1 MSITEARKSS
11 SQRAATQRYENVA
24 CPFCGLLCDDLK
36 IERKGDALKV
46 LNTDCV
52 RATSGFER
60 KLPASSPMLRGKAV
74 SLEEAVQAAA
84 ALINKSKLPLYGGL
98 TTDVDGMRA
107 VMSIADRTGGVVDHV
122 LSEVQYRNLKVLQ
135 TNGWITSTLTEVRN
149 RADLIIMVGGDVQRF
164 NPRFY
169 ERIVSPPDSMFDL
182 KPTKRTI
189 VFLGKAPDLDLL
201 KGPRLGEIVVL
212 DCELPRLPEL
222 LSALRARLRGAPVHG
237 LDIPGITLPDVEGL
251 AERCRSAKYGV
262 FAWAPPGLDVPH
274 ADITVQQVA
283 EITKDLTAITR
294 FAGLPL
300 GGNEGVVTGAAVC
313 TWLSGSPPRVSFA
326 SGKPDYDPYLYS
338 ISRMLT
344 SGEGDLL
351 IWIASF
357 TPDLLPPKTKLPII
371 LLGTPAAKPAQSP
384 EVYIPVGTPGVDHR
398 GLLVRCDSVVSLPLK
413 DLGRAEL
420 PVASDVLASIEAA
433 L

>member
-1 MSITEARKSS
+1 MATTEVRKSS
-11 SQRAATQRYENVA
+11 SERGSTARYDDVA

-36 IERKGDALKV
+36 IERKGDQLKV

-52 RATSGFER
+52 RAVSGFER
-60 KLPASSPMLRGKAV
+60 KLPPSSPMVRGKKL
-74 SLEEAVQAAA
+74 SLDEAIEAAA
-84 ALINKSKLPLYGGL
+84 ALIRASKLPLYGGL
-98 TTDVDGMRA
+98 TTGVEGMRA
-107 VMSIADRTGGVVDHV
+107 VMSLADRTGGVVDHV

-149 RADLIIMVGGDVQRF
+149 RADLIIMVGGDVQKF

-182 KPTKRTI
+182 KPVRRAI
-189 VFLGKAPDLDLL
+189 VFLGKAPVIALL
-201 KGPRLGEIVVL
+201 KGPRVGDIVVL

-222 LSALRARLRGAPVHG
+222 LSALRARLRGAKVHE
-237 LDIPGITLPDVEGL
+237 LDIPGITLADVEAL
-251 AERCRSAKYGV
+251 AERCKAAKYGV

-274 ADITVQQVA
+274 ADIIVQQVA

-326 SGKPDYDPYLYS
+326 SGQPDYDPYLYS
-338 ISRMLT
+338 ISRMLAA
-344 SGEGDLL
+344 GEGDLL
-351 IWIASF
+351 IWLASF
-357 TPDLLPPKTKLPII
+357 TPDLLPPKTKLPVI
-371 LLGTPAAKPAQSP
+371 LLATPGVKPPQTP
-384 EVYIPVGTPGVDHR
+384 DLFIPVGTPGVDHR
-398 GLLVRCDSVVSLPLK
+398 GLMVRCDSVVSLPLR

-420 PVASDVLASIEAA
+420 PAAADVLASIESA

>member
-1 MSITEARKSS
+1 MATKLARKDDEM
-11 SQRAATQRYENVA
+11 RASTAQYDNVA

-36 IERKGDALKV
+36 IERKGNALKV

-60 KLPASSPMLRGKAV
+60 KLPASSPMVRGKAA
-74 SLEEAVQAAA
+74 SLDEAVNAAG
-84 ALINKSKLPLYGGL
+84 ALIRKAKLPLYGGL

-107 VMSIADRTGGVVDHV
+107 VMSLADRTGGVVDHV

-169 ERIVSPPDSMFDL
+169 ERVVSPPDSMFDL
-182 KPTKRTI
+182 KPPKRTV
-189 VFLGKAPDLDLL
+189 VFLGKAPDVALL
-201 KGPRLGEIVVL
+201 KGPRVGEIVVL

-222 LSALRARLRGAPVHG
+222 LSALRARLRGAKVHK
-237 LDIPGITLPDVEGL
+237 LDIPGITLADVEAL
-251 AERCRSAKYGV
+251 AERCRKAKYGV

-274 ADITVQQVA
+274 GDITVQQVA

-338 ISRMLT
+338 ISRMLAA
-344 SGEGDLL
+344 GEGDLL
-351 IWIASF
+351 IWLASF
-357 TPDLLPPKTKLPII
+357 TPDLMPPKTKLPTI
-371 LLGTPAAKPAQSP
+371 LLGTPAIAPAQTP
-384 EVYIPVGTPGVDHR
+384 EVFIPVGTPGVDHR

-420 PVASDVLASIEAA
+420 PVAADVLASIEAA

>member
-1 MSITEARKSS
+1 MTITEARKPGSERGS
-11 SQRAATQRYENVA
+11 TTRYEDVA

-36 IERKGDALKV
+36 IERKGDQLKV

-52 RATSGFER
+52 RAVSGFER
-60 KLPASSPMLRGKAV
+60 NLPASSPMVRGKKV
-74 SLEEAVQAAA
+74 GLDEAVEAAA
-84 ALINKSKLPLYGGL
+84 ALVRKSKLPLYGGL
-98 TTDVDGMRA
+98 TTDVEGMRA
-107 VMSIADRTGGVVDHV
+107 VMQLADRTGGVVDHV

-149 RADLIIMVGGDVQRF
+149 RADLIIMVGGDVQKF

-169 ERIVSPPDSMFDL
+169 ERVVSPPDSMFDL
-182 KPTKRTI
+182 KPVRRTV
-189 VFLGKAPDLDLL
+189 VFLGKAPDLSLL
-201 KGPRLGEIVVL
+201 KGPRVGEIVVL
-212 DCELPRLPEL
+212 DCDLPRLPEL
-222 LSALRARLRGAPVHG
+222 LSALRARLRGAKVHE
-237 LDIPGITLPDVEGL
+237 LDIPGITLADVEAL
-251 AERCRSAKYGV
+251 AERCKAAKYGV

-274 ADITVQQVA
+274 ADIIVQQVA

-326 SGKPDYDPYLYS
+326 SGQPDYDPYLYS
-338 ISRMLT
+338 ISRMLA

-351 IWIASF
+351 IWLASF

-371 LLGTPAAKPAQSP
+371 LLGTPAVKPAQTP
-384 EVYIPVGTPGVDHR
+384 EVFIPVGTPGVDHR

-420 PVASDVLASIEAA
+420 PVAADVLASIESA

>member
-1 MSITEARKSS
+1 M
-11 SQRAATQRYENVA
+11 V
-24 CPFCGLLCDDLK
+24 
-36 IERKGDALKV
+36 
-46 LNTDCV
+46 
-52 RATSGFER
+52 
-60 KLPASSPMLRGKAV
+60 RGKKV
-74 SLEEAVQAAA
+74 GLDEAVEAAA
-84 ALINKSKLPLYGGL
+84 ALVRKSKLPLYGGL
-98 TTDVDGMRA
+98 TTDVEGMRA
-107 VMSIADRTGGVVDHV
+107 VMQLADRTGGVVDHV

-149 RADLIIMVGGDVQRF
+149 RADLIIMVGGDVQKF

-169 ERIVSPPDSMFDL
+169 ERVVSPPDSMFDL
-182 KPTKRTI
+182 KPVRRTV
-189 VFLGKAPDLDLL
+189 VFLGKAPDLSLL
-201 KGPRLGEIVVL
+201 KGPRVGEIVVL
-212 DCELPRLPEL
+212 DCDLPRLPEL
-222 LSALRARLRGAPVHG
+222 LSALRARLRGAKVHE
-237 LDIPGITLPDVEGL
+237 LDIPGITLADVEAL
-251 AERCRSAKYGV
+251 AERCKAAKYGV

-274 ADITVQQVA
+274 ADIIVQQVA

-326 SGKPDYDPYLYS
+326 SGQPDYDPYLYS
-338 ISRMLT
+338 ISRMLA

-351 IWIASF
+351 IWLASF

-371 LLGTPAAKPAQSP
+371 LLGTPAVKPAQTP
-384 EVYIPVGTPGVDHR
+384 EVFIPVGTPGVDHR

-420 PVASDVLASIEAA
+420 PVAADVLASIESA